1 METDQLKLL
10 ARSVAPMEM
19 AVADVSNM
27 GLRVFIDAP
36 GAISAVAD
44 VLEGARKAA
53 KSAGR
58 GPVQLCLMDPGLPGE
73 VEVDLGLEFPVT
85 PQIKGAIR
93 SLEGV
98 MEVEEI

>member
-1 METDQLKLL
+1 MEADQLKLL
-10 ARSVAPMEM
+10 ARSVAPIDL

-27 GLRVFIDAP
+27 GLRVFIDTAS
-36 GAISAVAD
+36 AIAAVAD
-44 VLEGARKAA
+44 VLEGARTAA
-53 KSAGR
+53 KAAGR

-73 VEVDLGLEFPVT
+73 VEVDLGMEFPVT